1 MTPFRISHR
10 RVRAGT
16 IRAAASM
23 ASVATLAAF
32 ATACR
37 NDTAPAWGYPE
48 LKATLGSF
56 SRALDAP
63 CDEAAPA
70 TCADELDRLGTLADL
85 ALGEVLDH
93 RLLDPGCVEAK
104 TALDRARALRAAA
117 AGQALARRDP
127 HHPPFRR
134 AVVAERLA
142 YERLLAALE
151 SVRTAPPPGDG
162 TEPV

>member
-16 IRAAASM
+16 VRAAASI
-23 ASVATLAAF
+23 ASAATLAAL

-37 NDTAPAWGYPE
+37 NDTAPAWGYPD
-48 LKATLGSF
+48 LRATLGSF

-63 CDEAAPA
+63 CDESAPA
-70 TCADELDRLGTLADL
+70 TCVDELDRLGTLADV
-85 ALGEVLDH
+85 AHGEVLDH
-93 RLLDPGCVEAK
+93 RLLGPGYVEALH
-104 TALDRARALRAAA
+104 ALDRARALRAAA
-117 AGQALARRDP
+117 AAQARARRDP

-134 AVVAERLA
+134 AVAAERRA
-142 YERLLAALE
+142 YERLLAVLE
-151 SVRTAPPPGDG
+151 GVRTAPPPGEG

>member
-16 IRAAASM
+16 LRAAASV
-23 ASVATLAAF
+23 ASVAALASG

-37 NDTAPAWGYPE
+37 DDTPPAWGYPE

-56 SRALDAP
+56 SRALDTP
-63 CDEAAPA
+63 CAEAAPA
-70 TCADELDRLGTLADL
+70 ACAAELDRLRELADR
-85 ALGEVLDH
+85 AHAEVLDH
-93 RLLDPGCVEAK
+93 RLLDPGYLDAVN
-104 TALDRARALRAAA
+104 TLDRARALRTAAER
-117 AGQALARRDP
+117 QARARRDP

-134 AVVAERLA
+134 AVAAERRA

-151 SVRTAPPPGDG
+151 SVRTAPPPGAD